1 MRHGQKGQ
9 WNQGWA
15 VEGLHYMAGHELP
28 GGRNWSGNSRRGLGR
43 QGEAEAP
50 EKEFL
55 VGVWLG
61 VWAQDQGSAVG
72 GWEVDVE
79 HLDCG

>member
-1 MRHGQKGQ
+1 MRAGRKGSGIKAGRSKVSTT
-9 WNQGWA
+9 WRVA
-15 VEGLHYMAGHELP
+15 VA
-28 GGRNWSGNSRRGLGR
+28 GGRNWSGDSRRGLGR

-61 VWAQDQGSAVG
+61 VSAQDQGSAVG